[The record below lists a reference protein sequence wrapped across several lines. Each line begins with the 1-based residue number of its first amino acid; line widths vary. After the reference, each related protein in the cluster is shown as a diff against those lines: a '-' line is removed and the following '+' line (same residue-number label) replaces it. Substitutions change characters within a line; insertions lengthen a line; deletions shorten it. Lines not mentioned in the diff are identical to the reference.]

1 MVGGSGG
8 WKGGMNSMF
17 NRYRRCP
24 KVTDQNHEDRS
35 FRMSMTAK
43 RKVEENEED
52 RKVDGKLEGEDRAI
66 GKRRKPKKEGGA
78 FEA

>member
-1 MVGGSGG
+1 MD
-8 WKGGMNSMF
+8 WKST
-17 NRYRRCP
+17 RHWRCP
-24 KVTDQNHEDRS
+24 KEMDQNHEDRGL
-35 FRMSMTAK
+35 MISMTA
-43 RKVEENEED
+43 RSKVEENEED